1 MKKFTLLFAMLMFSV
16 AGFSQVVISE
26 NFDAGTPAGWTDT
39 YGNTATNSCAG
50 SSERDNLYS
59 GSSTGNMTSPNQVG
73 ASNGTD
79 LTVDFDYKVIDWSGG
94 AATSAG
100 WGSADLQYSTDDG
113 ATWNTVLTI
122 NDGNHVVSAT
132 CAAITPVV
140 IPAASLPTSSD
151 VRLRILN
158 TWAAGDY
165 YFYVDNFSATQV
177 VATPPNCTTLTDPLD
192 AATDVNEDNDLSW
205 SVATGGATG
214 YKLTVGT
221 TSGGTDVLNNV
232 DVGNVTTYD
241 LGTLS
246 FLTTYYVSI
255 VPYNGNGDATG
266 CTEESFTTIAA
277 PPVGEVCG
285 NPIVVGALPYST
297 TDETENYGD
306 DYTGA
311 PGASCSSTSNYL
323 NGDDVVYSYSPGS
336 NTSIDVDLTAIG
348 SNYAGIFIYTDC
360 ADIGNTCVTGAT
372 NGGSTG
378 DLAISDFLVSSG
390 TTYYIVISTWASPQ
404 STTYTLDITENT
416 CVNATATYTAIPD
429 CVNTQFTIDVD
440 VTDLGSATSVTIGD
454 DQGSLT
460 QQVSGTGIVSFGPYA
475 SETSVNFTVTNDQDG
490 TCVIN
495 GNVTYECPPAND
507 ACSDAFVVG
516 SLPYNNSQD
525 ASAATN
531 NSGFVSA
538 CSGGMN
544 DGVWYTFTP
553 DVNGTVDVV
562 VDATSSWDHEVAI
575 YSGSCGT
582 FSCVVSVDGTGSGG
596 TETLS
601 GVAVTAGTQYWVNVG
616 YWSGSNDSTEG
627 ALTIDIT
634 SATVLGIE
642 DLQLSESFKF
652 YPNPTNNV
660 LNVSAKN
667 NIEQLQ
673 LVNML
678 GQTVKTVTPNS
689 TTYQLNIADLSSGIY
704 FIKARVN
711 NTEGTFRIV
720 KQ

>member
-1 MKKFTLLFAMLMFSV
+1 MKKITLLFTFLAVIFSYKSH
-16 AGFSQVVISE
+16 AQFGCASAVVITDGYTAS
-26 NFDAGTPAGWTDT
+26 NITTPGTGGAEDWNSP
-39 YGNTATNSCAG
+39 NPTNSCASDASYWDDDVYLYTYTAG
-50 SSERDNLYS
+50 GNDEEITMTTFTRNSWNGLGIFATCSGTLLDDCIDSDATTSSGVS
-59 GSSTGNMTSPNQVG
+59 
-73 ASNGTD
+73 
-79 LTVDFDYKVIDWSGG
+79 LTVTATITAGQTVYIGIGQWGTPNDLDFDVTNFAVTPLVNPPSC
-94 AATSAG
+94 
-100 WGSADLQYSTDDG
+100 
-113 ATWNTVLTI
+113 TI
-122 NDGNHVVSAT
+122 LS
-132 CAAITPVV
+132 
-140 IPAASLPTSSD
+140 
-151 VRLRILN
+151 
-158 TWAAGDY
+158 
-165 YFYVDNFSATQV
+165 
-177 VATPPNCTTLTDPLD
+177 DPLD

-311 PGASCSSTSNYL
+311 PGASCSSTSSYL

-495 GNVTYECPPAND
+495 GNVTYGCPPANND
-507 ACSDAFVVG
+507 CANPTALTPGVNFADNSVVG
-516 SLPYNNSQD
+516 TLVSATDSGELATTCSSYGGGDVWYSVVVPADGNITIETNNNS
-525 ASAATN
+525 SAISDT
-531 NSGFVSA
+531 
-538 CSGGMN
+538 GM
-544 DGVWYTFTP
+544 
-553 DVNGTVDVV
+553 
-562 VDATSSWDHEVAI
+562 EV
-575 YSGSCGT
+575 YSGACGAL
-582 FSCVVSVDGTGSGG
+582 VSVECDDDDSGDGAFSLISLTGRTPGELLYIRVWEYGGG
-596 TETLS
+596 TEDTF
-601 GVAVTAGTQYWVNVG
+601 Q
-616 YWSGSNDSTEG
+616 
-627 ALTIDIT
+627 I
-634 SATVLGIE
+634 SAYNATLGIE

>member
-1 MKKFTLLFAMLMFSV
+1 MKKITLLFTFLAVIFSYKSH
-16 AGFSQVVISE
+16 AQFGCASAVVITDGYTAS
-26 NFDAGTPAGWTDT
+26 NITTPGTGGAEDWNSP
-39 YGNTATNSCAG
+39 NPTNSCASDASYWDDDVYLYTYTAG
-50 SSERDNLYS
+50 GNDEEITMTTFTRNSWNGLGIFATCSGTLLDDCIDSDATTSSGVS
-59 GSSTGNMTSPNQVG
+59 
-73 ASNGTD
+73 
-79 LTVDFDYKVIDWSGG
+79 LTVTATITAGQTVYIGIGQWGTPNDLDFDVTNFAVTPLVNPPSC
-94 AATSAG
+94 
-100 WGSADLQYSTDDG
+100 
-113 ATWNTVLTI
+113 TI
-122 NDGNHVVSAT
+122 LS
-132 CAAITPVV
+132 
-140 IPAASLPTSSD
+140 
-151 VRLRILN
+151 
-158 TWAAGDY
+158 
-165 YFYVDNFSATQV
+165 
-177 VATPPNCTTLTDPLD
+177 DPLD

-297 TDETENYGD
+297 TDETENYED

-311 PGASCSSTSNYL
+311 PGASCSSTSSYL

-404 STTYTLDITENT
+404 STTYTLDITENA

-562 VDATSSWDHEVAI
+562 VDATSFWDHEVAI
-575 YSGSCGT
+575 YSGSCGA
-582 FSCVVSVDGTGSGG
+582 FSCVVRVDSAGSGG

-616 YWSGSNDSTEG
+616 YWSGSTDSTEG

-642 DLQLSESFKF
+642 DLQLSENFKF
-652 YPNPTNNV
+652 YPNPANNI
-660 LNVSAKN
+660 LNVSAKS
-667 NIEQLQ
+667 NIENLQ
-673 LVNML
+673 IVSML
-678 GQTVKTVTPNS
+678 GQVVRTAQPNTQNYS
-689 TTYQLNIADLSSGIY
+689 LDISDLSTGIY
-704 FIKARVN
+704 FIKASVN
-711 NTEGTFRIV
+711 NVEGTFRIV